1 MANRI
6 YGADWVVPVASPP
19 LRDAVV
25 VIEGSRIAWIGHEAL
40 LPAQYRATEI
50 DWTAGV
56 ITPGLVNAHTHLQY
70 SGFDSLGRGQYR
82 GFEDWSVAFET
93 LYHTDREPCEW
104 GRAAAQGVKLGLASG
119 TTVFSEI
126 ITSDEARGAIGQ
138 AQASGIEYLE
148 VIAETTRSWS
158 NGGRE
163 ELIKWLGDKAS
174 IETGISPHAPYNL
187 DPSVV
192 TDLVEI
198 AKARGMRLH
207 SHLGESALEEAF
219 YLTGDPAVLFIYGDL
234 RDEYHLVQQKGA
246 GLKTAAYADSVG
258 LLGECTHIAHGVY
271 FDKCQRDLLRQRG
284 TRVALCPRSN
294 AVIGLAEAPVA
305 AYLAEGHDIAVGTD
319 SLASAPSLDL
329 MADVKALA
337 RIAHDQGYG
346 EGDLWRRVVQAAT
359 LGGARALGMAKR
371 GYGALIAGGPAD
383 LALFAIDVAG
393 DEVERALVEQGEGR
407 CVLTVAQGRVAH
419 DSRTNA
425 SGIERHVRSQD
436 QQAS

>member
-6 YGADWVVPVASPP
+6 WGADWVVPVASEPV
-19 LRDAVV
+19 RDAVV
-25 VIEGSRIAWIGHEAL
+25 AIEGAHVTFVGPAAQ
-40 LPAQYRATEI
+40 LPAHLRDETI
-50 DWTAGV
+50 DWTRGV

-70 SGFDSLGRGQYR
+70 TGFDALGRGQYR
-82 GFEDWSVAFET
+82 GFEDWSVAFEA
-93 LYHTDREPCEW
+93 LYHTDRDASEW
-104 GRAAAQGVKLGLASG
+104 GKAAARGARLGLASG

-126 ITSDEARGAIGQ
+126 ITSDEARGAIAA
-138 AQASGIEYLE
+138 AQATGIEYLE
-148 VIAETTRSWS
+148 VIAETTRSWA

-163 ELIKWLGDKAS
+163 ELIKWLGDKAT
-174 IETGISPHAPYNL
+174 ITTGISPHAAYNL

-192 TDLVEI
+192 TDLVEL
-198 AKARGMRLH
+198 ARSRGLRLH
-207 SHLGESALEEAF
+207 THLGESALEEAF

-234 RDEYHLVQQKGA
+234 RDEYHLVRQKGS

-271 FDKCQRDLLRQRG
+271 FDKCQRDLLRERN

-337 RIAHDQGYG
+337 RIAWDQGYRG
-346 EGDLWRRVVQAAT
+346 SDLWRRVMRAAT
-359 LGGARALGMAKR
+359 RGGARALGMAEK

-383 LALFAIDVAG
+383 LALFAIDVA
-393 DEVERALVEQGEGR
+393 DENVERALVEQGEGQ
-407 CVLTVAQGRVAH
+407 CALTIAQGRIVY
-419 DSRTNA
+419 DSRKRV
-425 SGIERHVRSQD
+425 G
-436 QQAS
+436 

>member
-1 MANRI
+1 MANKI
-6 YGADWVVPVASPP
+6 YGADWIVPVASPP

-25 VIEGSRIAWIGHEAL
+25 AIEAGRITFVGPAAQ
-40 LPAQYRATEI
+40 LPAHLRDEKI
-50 DWTAGV
+50 DWTRGV

-70 SGFDSLGRGQYR
+70 TGFDVLGRGQYR
-82 GFEDWSVAFET
+82 GFEDWSVAFEAH
-93 LYHTDREPCEW
+93 YHTDRDASEW
-104 GRAAAQGVKLGLASG
+104 GKAAARGAKLGLASG

-126 ITSDEARGAIGQ
+126 ITSDEARGAIAA
-138 AQASGIEYLE
+138 AQATGIEYLE
-148 VIAETTRSWS
+148 VIAETTRSWA

-163 ELIKWLGDKAS
+163 ELIKWLDDKAT
-174 IETGISPHAPYNL
+174 IATGISPHAPYNL

-192 TDLVEI
+192 GDLVEL
-198 AKARGMRLH
+198 ARSRDLRLH
-207 SHLGESALEEAF
+207 THLGESALEEAF

-234 RDEYHLVQQKGA
+234 RDEYHLVQQKGS

-271 FDKCQRDLLRQRG
+271 FDRCQRDLLRERN

-337 RIAHDQGYG
+337 RIARDQGYR
-346 EGDLWRRVVQAAT
+346 EPDLWQRVMQAAT
-359 LGGARALGMAKR
+359 RGGARALGMGEKV
-371 GYGALIAGGPAD
+371 YGALIAGGPAD
-383 LALFAIDVAG
+383 LALFAIDVADG
-393 DEVERALVEQGEGR
+393 NVERALVEQGEGQ
-407 CVLTVAQGRVAH
+407 CVLTIAQGRIVH
-419 DSRTNA
+419 DSRKRM
-425 SGIERHVRSQD
+425 G
-436 QQAS
+436 

>member
-1 MANRI
+1 MASKI
-6 YGADWVVPVASPP
+6 YGADWVVPVASAP

-25 VIEGSRIAWIGHEAL
+25 AIDAGRISFVGPAAQ
-40 LPAQYRATEI
+40 LPAHLRDEKI
-50 DWTAGV
+50 DWTKGV

-70 SGFDSLGRGQYR
+70 TGFDTLGRGQYR
-82 GFEDWSVAFET
+82 GFEDWSVAFEAH
-93 LYHTDREPCEW
+93 YHTDRDASEW
-104 GRAAAQGVKLGLASG
+104 GKAAARGARLGLATG

-126 ITSDEARGAIGQ
+126 ITSDEARGAIAA
-138 AQASGIEYLE
+138 AQATGIEYLE
-148 VIAETTRSWS
+148 VIAETTRSWA

-163 ELIKWLGDKAS
+163 ELIKWLGDKAT
-174 IETGISPHAPYNL
+174 IATGISPHAPYNL

-192 TDLVEI
+192 SDLVEL
-198 AKARGMRLH
+198 AKSRDLRLH
-207 SHLGESALEEAF
+207 THLGESALEEAF

-234 RDEYHLVQQKGA
+234 RDEYHLVQQKGS

-271 FDKCQRDLLRQRG
+271 FDKCQRDLLREHN

-337 RIAHDQGYG
+337 RIAHDQGYR
-346 EGDLWRRVVQAAT
+346 ENDLWQRVMQAAT
-359 LGGARALGMAKR
+359 RGGARALGMAEK
-371 GYGALIAGGPAD
+371 GYGALVTGGPAD
-383 LALFAIDVAG
+383 LALFAIDVTDG
-393 DEVERALVEQGEGR
+393 NVERALVEQGEGQ
-407 CVLTVAQGRVAH
+407 CVLTLAQGRSVH
-419 DSRTNA
+419 DSRKRM
-425 SGIERHVRSQD
+425 G
-436 QQAS
+436 

>member
-6 YGADWVVPVASPP
+6 FGADWVVPVASEP

-25 VIEGSRIAWIGHEAL
+25 ATEGARVTFVGSAAQ
-40 LPAQYRATEI
+40 LPAHLRDAEI
-50 DWTAGV
+50 DWTRGV

-70 SGFDSLGRGQYR
+70 TGFDTLGRGQYR
-82 GFEDWSVAFET
+82 GFEDWSVAFEAH
-93 LYHTDREPCEW
+93 YHTDRDASEW
-104 GRAAAQGVKLGLASG
+104 GKAAARGARLGLASG

-126 ITSDEARGAIGQ
+126 ITSDEARGAIAA
-138 AQASGIEYLE
+138 AQATGIEYLE
-148 VIAETTRSWS
+148 VIAETTRSWA

-163 ELIKWLGDKAS
+163 ELIKWLGDKATVT
-174 IETGISPHAPYNL
+174 TGISPHAAYNL

-192 TDLVEI
+192 SDLVDL
-198 AKARGMRLH
+198 ARSRGLRLH
-207 SHLGESALEEAF
+207 THLGESALEEAF

-234 RDEYHLVQQKGA
+234 RDEYHLVRQKGS

-271 FDKCQRDLLRQRG
+271 FDKCQRDLLRERN

-346 EGDLWRRVVQAAT
+346 EGDLWRRVLHAAT
-359 LGGARALGMAKR
+359 RGGARALGMAEK
-371 GYGALIAGGPAD
+371 GYGTLVAGGPAD
-383 LALFAIDVAG
+383 LAHFAIDVTDG
-393 DEVERALVEQGEGR
+393 QVERALVEQGEGR
-407 CVLTVAQGRVAH
+407 CVLTVAQGRVVH
-419 DSRTNA
+419 DSRDKRA
-425 SGIERHVRSQD
+425 G
-436 QQAS
+436 

>member
-1 MANRI
+1 
-6 YGADWVVPVASPP
+6 VVPVASEP

-25 VIEGSRIAWIGHEAL
+25 AVEGSRIAWLGPEAK
-40 LPAQYRATEI
+40 LPPQFRAVDI
-50 DWTAGV
+50 DWTDGV

-70 SGFDSLGRGQYR
+70 SGFDALGRGQYR
-82 GFEDWSVAFET
+82 GFEDWSVAFEA
-93 LYHTDREPCEW
+93 LYDREPWEW
-104 GRAAAQGVKLGLASG
+104 GRAAAQGAKLGLATG

-126 ITSDEARGAIGQ
+126 ITSDEARGAIAA

-148 VIAETTRSWS
+148 VIAETTRSWT

-163 ELIKWLGDKAS
+163 ELIKWLGDKAT
-174 IETGISPHAPYNL
+174 ITTGISPHAPYNL
-187 DPSVV
+187 DPCVV
-192 TDLVEI
+192 SDLVEL
-198 AKARGMRLH
+198 ARSRGIRLH
-207 SHLGESALEEAF
+207 THLGESALEEAF

-234 RDEYHLVQQKGA
+234 RDEYHLVRQKGS

-271 FDKCQRDLLRQRG
+271 FDKCQRDLLRQRN

-305 AYLAEGHDIAVGTD
+305 AYLSEGHDIAVGTD

-329 MADVKALA
+329 MADVKVLA
-337 RIAHDQGYG
+337 EIARKQGYR
-346 EGDLWRRVVQAAT
+346 EGDLWTRLVQAAT
-359 LGGARALGMAKR
+359 SGGARALGMAKR
-371 GYGALIAGGPAD
+371 GYGALIEGGPAD
-383 LALFAIDVAG
+383 LAIFAIDVTG

-407 CVLTVAQGRVAH
+407 CVLTVAQGRVVH
-419 DSRTNA
+419 DDRDKA

-436 QQAS
+436 QQAP